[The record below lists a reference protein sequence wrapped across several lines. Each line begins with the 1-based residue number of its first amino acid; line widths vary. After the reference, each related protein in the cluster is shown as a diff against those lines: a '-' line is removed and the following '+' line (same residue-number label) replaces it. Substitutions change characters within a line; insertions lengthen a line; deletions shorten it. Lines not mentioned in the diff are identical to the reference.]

1 MRSDPTRPGLLP
13 GPQGSGTKPQEGTVT
28 VGEEIGIGL
37 LGCGIVGSAVA
48 RILAAN
54 ADEIMERCGARISVR
69 RVAVRSLAKER
80 DVVIP
85 RDLFTT
91 EPTDVVNDPDVRIV
105 VEVMGGIEPARTLI
119 LAALKAGKPVVTA
132 NKELIATL
140 GKELFDQAEA
150 SGADFAFEAAVAGG
164 IPIIK
169 PLKESLAGE
178 RITRVM
184 GIINGTT
191 NFILTKMSQDG
202 IEFDQALAE
211 AKRLGYTELD
221 PSADIEGFDPAAK
234 VSILAS
240 ICFNARVVAGDVYRE
255 GITHVTARDIAFA
268 HDLGYEVK
276 LLGIAESVDGQVAV
290 RVHPAMI
297 PMSHPLASVRNNL
310 NAVFVEGE
318 NVGQLMFYG
327 QGAGG
332 PPTGTAVVG
341 DVVDLA
347 RNLTS
352 GSRGVGCTCYH
363 NNARIRHM
371 DETWSQYYILLEVED
386 RVGVL
391 AKVAQT
397 FTDHGVSINSV
408 RQEGNGPEARLV
420 MVTHRAPERNF
431 QSLLG
436 ALRGLDIVE
445 EVASSMRVI
454 DED

>member
-1 MRSDPTRPGLLP
+1 M
-13 GPQGSGTKPQEGTVT
+13 
-28 VGEEIGIGL
+28 GEEIGIGL

-54 ADEIMERCGARISVR
+54 ADEIRERSGAHLCVR
-69 RVAVRSLAKER
+69 RVAVRSLAKQR
-80 DVVIP
+80 DVPIHA
-85 RDLFTT
+85 DLFTNDPM
-91 EPTDVVNDPDVRIV
+91 EVVNDPDVRIV
-105 VEVMGGIEPARTLI
+105 VEVMGGIEPARSLM
-119 LAALKAGKPVVTA
+119 LAALAARKPVVTA

-140 GKELFDQAEA
+140 GRELFDQADR
-150 SGADFAFEAAVAGG
+150 SGVDFAFEAAVAGG

-178 RITRVM
+178 RIRRIM

-191 NFILTKMSQDG
+191 NFILTRMSSEG

-240 ICFNARVVAGDVYRE
+240 ICFNQRVVAGDVYRE
-255 GITHVTARDIAFA
+255 GITNVTARDISFA
-268 HDLGYEVK
+268 HALGYEVK
-276 LLGIAESVDGQVAV
+276 LLGIAELAGGQVAV

-297 PMSHPLASVRNNL
+297 RQSHPLASVRDNL
-310 NAVFVEGE
+310 NAVFVEGV
-318 NVGQLMFYG
+318 NVGQLMFSG

-347 RNLTS
+347 RNLIT

-363 NNARIRHM
+363 HDARIRHM
-371 DETWSQYYILLEVED
+371 DETLSEYYILLEVDD
-386 RVGVL
+386 RPGVL
-391 AKVAQT
+391 ARVAQT
-397 FTDHGVSINSV
+397 FADHGVSINSV
-408 RQEGNGPEARLV
+408 RQEGFGNEARLV
-420 MVTHRAPERNF
+420 LVTHEALEGDF
-431 QSLLG
+431 QSLLS
-436 ALRGLDIVE
+436 ALRSLDVVE
-445 EVASSMRVI
+445 EVASWMRVI
-454 DED
+454 TDEE

>member
-1 MRSDPTRPGLLP
+1 M
-13 GPQGSGTKPQEGTVT
+13 
-28 VGEEIGIGL
+28 GEEIGIGL

-54 ADEIMERCGARISVR
+54 ADEIMERCGARLAVR

-80 DVVIP
+80 DVTIP

-91 EPTDVVNDPDVRIV
+91 DPMEVVADPDVRIV
-105 VEVMGGIEPARTLI
+105 VEVMGGIEPARSLI
-119 LAALKAGKPVVTA
+119 LAALGAGKPVVTA
-132 NKELIATL
+132 NKELIATWAKQL
-140 GKELFDQAEA
+140 CDQPGR
-150 SGADFAFEAAVAGG
+150 SGVDFSFEAAVAGG

-178 RITRVM
+178 RIRRVM

-221 PSADIEGFDPAAK
+221 PTADIEGFDPAAK

-255 GITHVTARDIAFA
+255 GITRVTARDISFA
-268 HDLGYEVK
+268 HALGYEVK
-276 LLGIAESVDGQVAV
+276 LLGIAELVDGQVAV

-297 PMSHPLASVRNNL
+297 PLAHPLASVRDNL

-341 DVVDLA
+341 DIVDVA
-347 RNLTS
+347 RNLTT

-363 NNARIRHM
+363 HNARIRHM
-371 DETWSQYYILLEVED
+371 DETSSQYYILLEVED
-386 RVGVL
+386 RPGVL
-391 AKVAQT
+391 ARVAQT
-397 FTDHGVSINSV
+397 FADHGVSINSV
-408 RQEGNGPEARLV
+408 RQEGFGNEARLV
-420 MVTHRAPERNF
+420 LVTHRALEKNF

-445 EVASSMRVI
+445 SVASSMRVI
-454 DED
+454 TDEE